1 MVHCQGTQH
10 IQRTTPHAFQADQ
23 THRLV
28 AGYRSP
34 SPGDHVLCHARA
46 STNRGAR
53 ACPSPTEPSDRG
65 GACRPADGGSPKA
78 RPGHPKRATPRSGT
92 ARFDRPC
99 TFAQKRIRAVP
110 HAHLVVRACGM
121 AMGAHRSWA
130 AAAQDRS
137 SASPSALIRSRSDP
151 LVNRTMWRPCG
162 NGPR

>member
-10 IQRTTPHAFQADQ
+10 LQRTTPHAFQADQ

-34 SPGDHVLCHARA
+34 SPGDHVPLHGRA
-46 STNRGAR
+46 STNRGPR

-65 GACRPADGGSPKA
+65 AARRPAGGGSPKA
-78 RPGHPKRATPRSGT
+78 RPGHPKHSTPRSGT

-99 TFAQKRIRAVP
+99 TSAQKRIRPVP
-110 HAHLVVRACGM
+110 HAHLVIRACRM
-121 AMGAHRSWA
+121 AMGAHRSWT

-137 SASPSALIRSRSDP
+137 SASPSALSSSR
-151 LVNRTMWRPCG
+151 
-162 NGPR
+162 